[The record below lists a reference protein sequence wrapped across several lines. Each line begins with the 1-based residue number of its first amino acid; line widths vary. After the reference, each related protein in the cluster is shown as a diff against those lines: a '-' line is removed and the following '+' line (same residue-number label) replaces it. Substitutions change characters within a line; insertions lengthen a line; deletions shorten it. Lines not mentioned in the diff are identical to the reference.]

1 METFITVDYA
11 LVCVPEDFLRQHM
24 NNGVVPRLL
33 GWDMED
39 GLTTH
44 KPSRNKEGHLTILKQ
59 MHISQQPFLQLLKFL
74 RLGHLDP
81 EHQQEVY
88 DTAICLG
95 GLDAVDAHAKRTLA
109 EGSPPLLYNPTS
121 PKEDVREMYCWTIR
135 NMNIDHELRSLAKEG
150 WSVTEP
156 IDNIY
161 VFLRRPV
168 TGK

>member
-1 METFITVDYA
+1 METFITADYA
-11 LVCVPEDFLRQHM
+11 MVCVPEDFLRQHM

-109 EGSPPLLYNPTS
+109 EKSPSDPLYNPTS
-121 PKEDVREMYCWTIR
+121 PKEDGRGCIVGPFAT
-135 NMNIDHELRSLAKEG
+135 
-150 WSVTEP
+150 
-156 IDNIY
+156 
-161 VFLRRPV
+161 
-168 TGK
+168 